1 MLSANEG
8 AQETKA
14 QGAATT
20 MPPLPPDA
28 LIIVPVRN
36 TVLFPGLVLPITLGR
51 PKSIAAAQQ
60 AVRDQ
65 RQVGILLQR
74 DAEVA
79 DPTPIDMHRMGT
91 LANIVRYVTGPDG
104 SHHLICQGE
113 QRFQIVEYLSGWP
126 FFVARVLQIA
136 EPDAKTSEIEAR
148 FVNLKAQT
156 LEAIQLLPQAPP
168 DLLAAIQSI
177 DGPSALADL
186 AIAYMDVKPEERQEI
201 LETVDISARMDKVSR
216 LLAHRIEVLRL
227 SQEIGR
233 QTKAALDERQ
243 REVLLREQMAAI
255 QRQLGEGEEGKAAEM
270 AELDK
275 AIANAGMPKEIEDQA
290 RKELRRLQRMP
301 EAAGEYGMVRT
312 YLDWLIE
319 LPWALPEEK
328 PIDIVEARRILDEDH
343 YDLDK
348 IKRRIIEYL
357 AVRKL
362 APQGKAPI
370 LCFVGPPGVG
380 KTSLGQSIARAM
392 GRKFVRVSLGGV
404 HDEAEIRGHRR
415 TYIGALPGNII
426 QAIRKTGSR
435 NCVMMLDEIDKLGA
449 GIQGDPGAALLE
461 VLDPEQNHTFRDN
474 YLAVPFDLS
483 RVVFITTANML
494 DTVPGPLRDRME
506 IISLAGYTGEEKL
519 EIAHRYL
526 VRRQME
532 ANGLKPGQVEIGDDV
547 LHEIIANYTREAG
560 VRGLE
565 RQIGQTLRHAAV
577 RIAEG
582 GSGPIRI
589 TRDDLVSILGPPK
602 FESEMAMRTSV
613 PGVAT
618 GLAWTPVGGDILF
631 IEATRIPG
639 SGRLILTGQLGEVMK
654 ESAQAALS
662 IVKNRAAALGIDA
675 GRFEK
680 SDIHVHVP
688 AGAIPKDGPSAG
700 VAMFMALVSLM
711 TDRTIRSD
719 TAMTGEISLRGLV
732 LPVGGIKEKVV
743 AAHSAGIKRVMLPA
757 RNRRDY
763 DDIPE
768 VARREMEFVWLERVE
783 EAVAAALEPKK
794 PADAPPPCRSSPAR
808 TRSSTARPRDPP
820 TLAARASARFGRA
833 EARNAKAEAGD
844 PGWIPACAG
853 MSGEHERVS
862 VRVANNSGRSIAICV
877 APAAA
882 LLRAGARRHGECAAF
897 GKHYR
902 QIELHLPVRG
912 LRRRTVQ
919 NRTYCAEGKL
929 E

>member
-1 MLSANEG
+1 MSAKES
-8 AQETKA
+8 
-14 QGAATT
+14 AAAGGVSL
-20 MPPLPPDA
+20 PPLPPDA

-74 DAEVA
+74 AAEVE
-79 DPTPIDMHRMGT
+79 DPTAIDMHRMGT
-91 LANIVRYVTGPDG
+91 LANVVRYITTPDG
-104 SHHLICQGE
+104 SHHLVCQGE

-126 FFVARVLQIA
+126 FMVARVLRIT
-136 EPDAKTSEIEAR
+136 EPETRTPEIEAR
-148 FVNLKAQT
+148 FVNLKAQAV
-156 LEAIQLLPQAPP
+156 EAVQLLPQAPA
-168 DLLAAIQSI
+168 DLVAAIQSI
-177 DGPSALADL
+177 EAAPPLADL
-186 AIAYMDVKPEERQEI
+186 AAAYMDIKPEEKQEI
-201 LETVDISARMDKVSR
+201 LETVDITARMDKVSR

-275 AIANAGMPKEIEDQA
+275 AITSAGMPKEVEDQA

-319 LPWALPEEK
+319 LPWKLPEEK
-328 PIDIVEARRILDEDH
+328 PIDIGQARRILDEDH
-343 YDLDK
+343 YDLEK
-348 IKRRIIEYL
+348 IKRRIVEFL

-362 APQGKAPI
+362 SPQGKAPI

-392 GRKFVRVSLGGV
+392 DRKFVRVSLGGV

-426 QAIRKTGSR
+426 QAIRKAGSR

-461 VLDPEQNHTFRDN
+461 VLDPEQNNTFRDN
-474 YLAVPFDLS
+474 YLGVPFDLS

-494 DTVPGPLRDRME
+494 DTIPGPLRDRME
-506 IISLAGYTGEEKL
+506 IISLAGYTADEKM

-526 VRRQME
+526 IRRQME
-532 ANGLKPGQVEIGDDV
+532 ANGLKPGQAEIDDDA
-547 LHEIIANYTREAG
+547 LREIIQNYTREAG
-560 VRGLE
+560 VRSLE
-565 RQIGQTLRHAAV
+565 RQIGQVLRNAAV

-582 GSGPIRI
+582 QSGPIRI
-589 TRDDLVSILGPPK
+589 TRGDLAAILGAPQ
-602 FESEMAMRTSV
+602 FESETAMRTSV

-631 IEATRIPG
+631 IEATRVPG
-639 SGRLILTGQLGEVMK
+639 SGRLILTGQLGEVMR

-680 SDIHVHVP
+680 SDIHIHVP

-711 TDRTIRSD
+711 TDRTVRSD

-743 AAHSAGIKRVMLPA
+743 GAHRAGIRRIMLPA
-757 RNRRDY
+757 RNRKDY

-768 VARREMEFVWLERVE
+768 IARKEVEFIWLERVE
-783 EAVAAALEPKK
+783 EAVAAALEPRKV
-794 PADAPPPCRSSPAR
+794 DAAPGAAPQ
-808 TRSSTARPRDPP
+808 
-820 TLAARASARFGRA
+820 LAGA
-833 EARNAKAEAGD
+833 EA
-844 PGWIPACAG
+844 
-853 MSGEHERVS
+853 
-862 VRVANNSGRSIAICV
+862 
-877 APAAA
+877 
-882 LLRAGARRHGECAAF
+882 
-897 GKHYR
+897 
-902 QIELHLPVRG
+902 
-912 LRRRTVQ
+912 
-919 NRTYCAEGKL
+919 
-929 E
+929 